1 MNLNLKK
8 VTYKNYGEVKS
19 LHVAKGQEGFIET
32 TEQCLN
38 EAKNLDIWRPV
49 GIYDDK
55 KLIGFAMYGF
65 FKNEGEN
72 GRVWLDRF
80 MIGSYHQGKG
90 YGKTSLILLINQLK
104 KEYNCEEI
112 FLSIYEA
119 NIIATKLY
127 KEIGFKFNGEFDIN
141 KEKVMVL
148 NLR

>member
-8 VTYKNYGEVKS
+8 VTYKNYEEVKS
-19 LHVAKGQEGFIET
+19 VHVAKGQEGFIET

-80 MIGSYHQGKG
+80 MIGSDHQGKG

-104 KEYNCEEI
+104 KEYNCDEI
-112 FLSIYEA
+112 FLSIYES

-148 NLR
+148 NLK